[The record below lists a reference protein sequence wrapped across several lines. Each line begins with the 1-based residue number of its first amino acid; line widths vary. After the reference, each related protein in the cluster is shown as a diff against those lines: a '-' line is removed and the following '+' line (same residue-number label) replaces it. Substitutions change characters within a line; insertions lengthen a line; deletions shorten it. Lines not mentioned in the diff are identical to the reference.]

1 MSLGLPRD
9 QMTAPRRVFG
19 QSRVLGRCR
28 CRIQGGQCTGLVY
41 APHERPQ
48 MLTGGYHQV

>member
-19 QSRVLGRCR
+19 QSR

-48 MLTGGYHQV
+48 MLTEGYHQV